1 MTPLVTV
8 ITPAWGRH
16 ELLLGRCVPS
26 VQAQEYPAV
35 EHVIVSDGPDPVLR
49 EAVDALGGLRHPVRY
64 FELPE
69 HDPERHW
76 GGPGRREGLA
86 HAAGELIGYVDS
98 DDALRPRH
106 VSLLAAALEAE
117 PEAGFAYSWMMTYEH
132 PVPGESIVGTGQ
144 YPASCNIGTPMI
156 LHRRELESVAT
167 WGPPSATE
175 DWEIVSAWLRAGV
188 KFARVEEVT
197 IDVWPSFTYACP

>member
-1 MTPLVTV
+1 VPPLVTI
-8 ITPAWGRH
+8 ITPTWERH

-26 VQAQEYPAV
+26 VQAQDYPNL
-35 EHVIVSDGPDPVLR
+35 EHVIVSDGPDPAL
-49 EAVDALGGLRHPVRY
+49 EDAVAALENPRHPVWY

-69 HDPERHW
+69 HAPERHW
-76 GGPGRREGLA
+76 GGPGRREGLKQA
-86 HAAGELIGYVDS
+86 LGDLIGYVDS

-106 VSLLAAALEAE
+106 ASLLAAALEAD
-117 PEAGFAYSWMMTYEH
+117 PDAGFAYSWMMSHNH
-132 PVPGESIVGTGQ
+132 PLPGENIVGTGAE
-144 YPASCNIGTPMI
+144 PASCNIGTPMI
-156 LHRRELESVAT
+156 MHRRELADVAT

-197 IDVWPSFTYACP
+197 IDVWPSFTRAA